1 MTTINYKIEF
11 FTDWNCSSGLT
22 GNADIDIAALKDNDG
37 FPYVPGKTVKGLLR
51 DAAKILGI
59 SSEKKIFGSE
69 KAEDKEKID
78 ENKQGTAFFS
88 NAELDE
94 NVRKALKNDNE
105 KKACLFRE
113 IASTKIEQKTGV
125 AQDKSLRKIEVVIPL
140 TLFGTIECEEGDD
153 TQIRDCMKFI
163 KRLGMERS
171 RGLGRCKMSVKM
183 PEEVK

>member
-22 GNADIDIAALKDNDG
+22 GNADIDIAALKDNAG

-88 NAELDE
+88 NAELEE